1 MQELNFINRLISSQ
15 DYALGF
21 AMMVFYASVGFVIL
35 ARGRRVLR
43 SRSFRGLT
51 GGGPLLSSLS
61 YLVTAF
67 LYGLTFGVPAYVTVF
82 GLKALEAD
90 QNYPEAIEGA
100 KVGFVVGAVLA
111 SWLILII
118 DRFDDGDD

>member
-1 MQELNFINRLISSQ
+1 MNELNFINQLTTSQ

-21 AMMVFYASVGFVIL
+21 AMMVFYASVGFIIL

-43 SRSFRGLT
+43 SRSFRALT
-51 GGGPLLSSLS
+51 SGGPFLSSLS

-82 GLKALEAD
+82 GIKALEAD
-90 QNYPEAIEGA
+90 QNYPEAIDGA

-111 SWLILII
+111 SWFILAI
-118 DRFDDGDD
+118 DRFDEGGD